1 MSLRERIQNDMV
13 AAMKSGDTA
22 KRDTLRLAISAFK
35 YKEVETKRPLDD
47 AEVIANLQTL
57 VKQRKESA
65 EQFKQAGRQDL
76 LDKEQAEI
84 LVLETYLPRQIDD
97 AELGRLVDE
106 AIRETGAS
114 SAKDMGKVMK
124 AVLAKTSGAAE
135 GARVSAMAKQK
146 LS

>member
-22 KRDTLRLAISAFK
+22 RRDTLRLAISAFK
-35 YKEVETKRPLDD
+35 YKEVETKRPLED
-47 AEVIANLQTL
+47 AEVVANLQTL

-84 LVLETYLPRQIDD
+84 LVLEAYLPRQIDD